1 MRRVFPAF
9 LAGTMVAVLF
19 GTASAQTPVPGQ
31 EEFGL
36 TERELSQRVEKV
48 EALIAQC
55 MREQGF
61 QYIAVDFKTV
71 KRAMLSDKSLPGV
84 DEEEFI
90 EKHGYGISTMY
101 TGEPPQLSTGYSP
114 AKVGLGRRN
123 VEIFQALSPA
133 DQVAYMRALT
143 GEHPDATFAIG
154 VESENFSRCDGC
166 TRKAVEAVFDAKQL
180 DAAYH
185 NPLDELIAKDP
196 RMRAALQEYAKKMRA
211 KGFDIDNPETIETKV
226 RERLDAI
233 TDGGTVPLADLSPEQ
248 LKALEEL
255 QDYERGVAQAS
266 FELEQDLLE
275 PVEER
280 VEREIYA
287 RRVE

>member
-1 MRRVFPAF
+1 
-9 LAGTMVAVLF
+9 
-19 GTASAQTPVPGQ
+19 
-31 EEFGL
+31 
-36 TERELSQRVEKV
+36 
-48 EALIAQC
+48 
-55 MREQGF
+55 
-61 QYIAVDFKTV
+61 
-71 KRAMLSDKSLPGV
+71 
-84 DEEEFI
+84 
-90 EKHGYGISTMY
+90 
-101 TGEPPQLSTGYSP
+101 
-114 AKVGLGRRN
+114 
-123 VEIFQALSPA
+123 
-133 DQVAYMRALT
+133 MRALT

-154 VESENFSRCDGC
+154 VESENFSRCGGC

-196 RMRAALQEYAKKMRA
+196 RMRAALQEYAKQMRA
-211 KGFDIDNPETIETKV
+211 KGFDIDSPETTETKV

-233 TDGGTVPLADLSPEQ
+233 TDGGTIPLADLSPEQ

-280 VEREIYA
+280 VEREIYS

>member
-1 MRRVFPAF
+1 MRRVFPTF
-9 LAGTMVAVLF
+9 LVGTMAAALF
-19 GTASAQTPVPGQ
+19 GTTSAQTPVPGQ

-71 KRAMLSDKSLPGV
+71 KRAMLSDKVLPGM

-90 EKHGYGISTMY
+90 DKHGYGISTMY
-101 TGEPPQLSTGYSP
+101 TGEPPQLTSGYSP

-123 VEIFQALSPA
+123 VETFQALLPA

-143 GEHPDATFAIG
+143 GENPDATFAVG
-154 VESENFSRCDGC
+154 VESENFSRCGGC

-185 NPLDELIAKDP
+185 NPLDELVAKDP

-211 KGFDIDNPETIETKV
+211 AGFDIDNPETIETKI

-233 TDGGTVPLADLSPEQ
+233 TDGGTIPLADLSSEQ
-248 LKALEEL
+248 LDALKEL

-275 PVEER
+275 PVEDR
-280 VEREIYA
+280 VERELYS
-287 RRVE
+287 RPVE